1 MVSSPWLRITLLLAA
16 LGWFAL
22 ASSPA
27 KGSAPPV
34 YCQHLIAQYRL
45 PPDTIARY
53 AALAAGTAAYAPPRN
68 DSMFADRAPWV
79 GAAQRAGPG
88 QNPYTLAF
96 MVDGVARAAGEVDAH
111 WQMGWRVQESPVTRR
126 EVMLLLPPV
135 KGGSVAAGQ
144 AVTLSAS
151 SARVSFRGE
160 YSFAPM
166 LGLVRTR
173 NLDIRDVRI
182 QVWSGVAP
190 MAWALPQPPRAALLA
205 LGATLLLWLGLRSWR
220 AATDRPGVQ
229 GTRRWSPLHRREAR
243 PAGDQHVDAVAAAE
257 PALPVQQARVLAA
270 LQHVLTVGL
279 AVPTV
284 PDPRRAR
291 KRRAAR

>member
-1 MVSSPWLRITLLLAA
+1 MNSSPWLRISLLLAA
-16 LGWFAL
+16 VGWFAL

-27 KGSAPPV
+27 KGNAPPV
-34 YCQHLIAQYRL
+34 YGERLIAEYRL
-45 PPDTIARY
+45 PPDIIARY
-53 AALAAGTAAYAPPRN
+53 AAMAAGTAPYSPRRD

-79 GAAQRAGPG
+79 GAAQRAGLG
-88 QNPYTLAF
+88 KNPYTLAF
-96 MVDGVARAAGEVDAH
+96 SVSGVARAAGEVDAH
-111 WQMGWRVQESPVTRR
+111 WQLGWRVQESPVASR

-173 NLDIRDVRI
+173 NLDISDVQV

-190 MAWALPQPPRAALLA
+190 WALPQPPRAALLA
-205 LGATLLLWLGLRSWR
+205 LGATLLLWLGLKYWR
-220 AATDRPGVQ
+220 AATDQPATQ
-229 GTRRWSPLHRREAR
+229 AAR
-243 PAGDQHVDAVAAAE
+243 PSNLPQRSDAVPDVDRRGDAEAAAAE
-257 PALPVQQARVLAA
+257 PVPPVQQARVLAA
-270 LQHVLTVGL
+270 LHHVLTVGL

-284 PDPRRAR
+284 LDNRRAR
-291 KRRAAR
+291 KPRAAR